1 MFIKT
6 KSVYINAD
14 LIVMFSI
21 EGKEPTL
28 EIVAHTLKGD
38 IVLGVFN
45 NRENA
50 EKVFDMLIDPLAVVD
65 SDSLVEPYRK
75 LTKEELLDMSL
86 EEINEIIKRRK
97 SLKGD
102 E

>member
-38 IVLGVFN
+38 IVLGAIN
-45 NRENA
+45 NRGDA
-50 EKVFDMLIDPLAVVD
+50 EKVLDILLQKHFLLRLLIATV
-65 SDSLVEPYRK
+65 S
-75 LTKEELLDMSL
+75 
-86 EEINEIIKRRK
+86 
-97 SLKGD
+97 
-102 E
+102 